1 MMTAKSLLLV
11 HGAGSGPWAFDG
23 WADSFAEIEV
33 AVPDL
38 QEGLNVSQASMSDY
52 TDRVVAEGRFLTKPL
67 ALCGWSMGG
76 LVAMMAVSKLNPEAL
91 ILIEASPPGEV
102 QGFNEHVEPTPGVF
116 VYPGD
121 FRSRPE
127 SQYARDERKRGI
139 SVPVL
144 PDRTLVISGR
154 DYSNERGRQLAAYYG
169 VRLCEFPALRHWELS
184 CASSVKNEVR
194 QFLGL
199 TVRNWPES
207 A

>member
-23 WADSFAEIEV
+23 WADSFAEIEI
-33 AVPDL
+33 AAPDL

-52 TDRVVAEGRFLTKPL
+52 TDRVVGKGRFLSTPL

-76 LVAMMAVSKLNPEAL
+76 LVAMMAVSELNPEAL

-102 QGFNEHVEPTPGVF
+102 QGFSEQIKPTPGVF
-116 VYPGD
+116 VYSGD

-144 PDRTLVISGR
+144 PDRTLVISGKN
-154 DYSNERGRQLAAYYG
+154 YSDERGRRLAAYYG
-169 VRLCEFPALRHWELS
+169 VRLREFPTIEPLS
-184 CASSVKNEVR
+184 VTGIE
-194 QFLGL
+194 
-199 TVRNWPES
+199 
-207 A
+207 